1 MKALTKMSFLKEEK
15 AQGSVEMLVL
25 IAGAIVL
32 VSIVGVLLKNAAAEA
47 ANEANRQAGIA
58 ATT

>member
-1 MKALTKMSFLKEEK
+1 MNFLKEER
-15 AQGSVEMLVL
+15 AQGSIEMLIL

-47 ANEANRQAGIA
+47 ANNANTQVGAA
-58 ATT
+58 ATP

>member
-1 MKALTKMSFLKEEK
+1 MNFLKDER
-15 AQGSVEMLVL
+15 AQGSIEMLIL

-47 ANEANRQAGIA
+47 ANNANVQAGTA
-58 ATT
+58 ATD

>member
-1 MKALTKMSFLKEEK
+1 MGFLKEER
-15 AQGSVEMLVL
+15 AQGSVEMLIL

-47 ANEANRQAGIA
+47 ANNANIQAAEA

>member
-1 MKALTKMSFLKEEK
+1 MSFLKEER
-15 AQGSVEMLVL
+15 AQGSIEMLIL

-47 ANEANRQAGIA
+47 ANTANTQAGTDA
-58 ATT
+58 SP

>member
-1 MKALTKMSFLKEEK
+1 MGFLKEEK

-32 VSIVGVLLKNAAAEA
+32 VSIVGVLLKNAAAQAANQANEEA
-47 ANEANRQAGIA
+47 ARA
-58 ATT
+58 AAP